1 MKLFLE
7 ELQVWSWGEGWE
19 LGFFVDLGSRMSI
32 YSVKDES
39 KKVGFKRGG
48 WHQRWIRE

>member
-1 MKLFLE
+1 M
-7 ELQVWSWGEGWE
+7 V
-19 LGFFVDLGSRMSI
+19 LGRGMGTGVLCRSRMPGMWMSI

-48 WHQRWIRE
+48 WHQNWIRE